1 MAIIQ
6 ISFYNTPTLQYSNT
20 PRKQD
25 DKKLGSMNFRILNA
39 VT

>member
-20 PRKQD
+20 PRKQVY
-25 DKKLGSMNFRILNA
+25 KKLGSMNLQIFNA